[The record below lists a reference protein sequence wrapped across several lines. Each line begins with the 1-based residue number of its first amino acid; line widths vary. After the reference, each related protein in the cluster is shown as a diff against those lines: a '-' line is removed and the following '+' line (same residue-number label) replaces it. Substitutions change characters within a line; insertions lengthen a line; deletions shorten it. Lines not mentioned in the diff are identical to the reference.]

1 MTQSFISN
9 NNERVFYLDCQ
20 SIIELHEILS
30 NNVHLLEEMD
40 PVEPRGVK
48 NFGMLDSAVSR
59 QTTGSGN
66 YYKYPDASSNAATL
80 VYGIIKNHAFH
91 NGNKRAGLLALI
103 KHLYVNGNVISPALD
118 SKELYEILVAIAD
131 SKIPEFY
138 SKHVK
143 KYRFIRTK
151 KERKT
156 NDWDLE
162 TQLRF
167 LAFWIK
173 RNSKPKELTNKGE
186 IKISTLKKVLDN
198 KNIQMN
204 QNGSNLEV
212 YIEKENKFLGFLS
225 LGTKKIM
232 KKNYSLGN
240 SRSTIGKTTLNVLR
254 NDFKLTKKNG
264 IDDTFFYDEDAFLDS
279 EIKTYK
285 KIIYQLSKT

>member
-9 NNERVFYLDCQ
+9 NNEKVFYLDSQ
-20 SIIELHEILS
+20 SIIELHEVLS
-30 NNVHLLEEMD
+30 NNIHLLEEMD

-48 NFGMLDSAVSR
+48 NFGMLESAVSR
-59 QTTGSGN
+59 QTTGSGS
-66 YYKYPDASSNAATL
+66 YYKYPNACSNAATL

-103 KHLYVNGNVISPALD
+103 KHLYINGYVLSPSLD
-118 SKELYEILVAIAD
+118 SEELYEILVAIAD

-138 SKHVK
+138 AKYIK
-143 KYRFIRTK
+143 KYGFIRTK
-151 KERKT
+151 EEKKT
-156 NDWDLE
+156 NEWDLE

-198 KNIQMN
+198 KNIEMN

-212 YIEKENKFLGFLS
+212 YINEDNKFLGFIKI
-225 LGTKKIM
+225 GTKTIM

-240 SRSTIGKTTLNVLR
+240 SRTTIGKTTLNVLR
-254 NDFKLTKKNG
+254 NDFKLNKING
-264 IDDTFFYDEDAFLDS
+264 IDDTFFYDEEAFLDS